1 MDRQR
6 YFIFLVDG
14 RNSSSVN
21 MFCRTVFLL
30 FIKTLLDVLDDDG
43 VDMFS
48 GKTVVKLS
56 LNDEAVD
63 GVPVFGEDPV
73 CWTGSFY
80 IPYGW
85 KV

>member
-1 MDRQR
+1 MEGTLPRSTC
-6 YFIFLVDG
+6 FVEWFSCFLS
-14 RNSSSVN
+14 RLS
-21 MFCRTVFLL
+21 FLY
-30 FIKTLLDVLDDDG
+30 VLDTDG
-43 VDMFS
+43 IYMSS
-48 GKTVVKLS
+48 GKSFVKLS